1 MHLPQGY
8 SSDSDLLRALQGSAT
23 RERAFRDVIQAWQK
37 PLYGHLIRMLGNHED
52 AADALQESLVKFV
65 RKLGDFKGESQLYS
79 WLHSIAS
86 RTAIDALRKRNSDR
100 NRWGDVALGKHEHN
114 PDGVPLAL
122 DREDCDAWNDWH
134 GHDAWN
140 EELAMRQLM
149 SAVMSLPDR
158 QRAVFVLRYFQA
170 MPYREM
176 SKFMG
181 VTESTLKA
189 LYHHAQVKLVKAL
202 STS

>member
-8 SSDSDLLRALQGSAT
+8 SSDSDLLHALQDVSS
-23 RERAFRDVIQAWQK
+23 REKAFRDVIQAWQK
-37 PLYGHLIRMLGNHED
+37 PLYGHLLRMLGDHED

-65 RKLGDFKGESQLYS
+65 RSLGTFKGESALYS

-86 RTAIDALRKRNSDR
+86 RTALDALRKRKRDR
-100 NRWGDVALGKHEHN
+100 NRWGDMALGIHEYN
-114 PDGVPLAL
+114 PNDASEALEQQDG
-122 DREDCDAWNDWH
+122 DAWNVWH

-158 QRAVFVLRYFQA
+158 QRAVFVLRYFES

-176 SKFMG
+176 SEFMG

-189 LYHHAQVKLVKAL
+189 LYHHAKTKLLRAL
-202 STS
+202 ATS